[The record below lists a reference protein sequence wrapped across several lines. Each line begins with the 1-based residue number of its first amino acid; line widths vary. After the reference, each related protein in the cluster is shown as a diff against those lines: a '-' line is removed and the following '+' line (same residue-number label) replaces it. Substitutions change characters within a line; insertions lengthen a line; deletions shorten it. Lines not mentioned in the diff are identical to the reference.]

1 VRVNKPNGPSRSAA
15 GPRPAPHRV
24 RDMSEAVPMSGRR
37 AQAARNDE
45 VILDAARAVFIE
57 NPEAPIALVAER
69 AGVGISALYRR
80 YPSKEELLAK
90 LCLDG
95 LRTYVAVAEA
105 AVADEGDPW
114 ESFVTFMRNSVE
126 AGTSALTVKLAGTFT
141 PTQEHWV
148 DSQRAFE
155 LNAQLMERI
164 RSAGVVRQDFEMSDV
179 AVIFEMLSSI
189 KLGDEARSAELR
201 QRYLQYLLDGIRN
214 PPTREPLPAPAP
226 TESELSARWAPRH

>member
-1 VRVNKPNGPSRSAA
+1 
-15 GPRPAPHRV
+15 
-24 RDMSEAVPMSGRR
+24 MTETVPMSGRR

-45 VILDAARAVFIE
+45 AILEAARAVFIE
-57 NPEAPIALVAER
+57 NPDAPIALVAER

-114 ESFVTFMRNSVE
+114 ESFAMFMRNAVE

-141 PTQEHWV
+141 PTQEHWA
-148 DSQRAFE
+148 DSMKAFE
-155 LNAQLMERI
+155 LNAKLIERI
-164 RSAGVVRQDFEMSDV
+164 RSAGVVRDDFEMSD
-179 AVIFEMLSSI
+179 AAAIFEMLSSV
-189 KLGDEARSAELR
+189 KLGDDARSAELR
-201 QRYLQYLLDGIRN
+201 QRYLQYFLDAIRN
-214 PPTREPLPAPAP
+214 PPARNELPAPAP
-226 TESELSARWAPRH
+226 SEAELSARWAPRK

>member
-1 VRVNKPNGPSRSAA
+1 MPDPQ
-15 GPRPAPHRV
+15 
-24 RDMSEAVPMSGRR
+24 PMSGRR

-45 VILDAARAVFIE
+45 AILQAARAVFIE

-114 ESFVTFMRNSVE
+114 ESFATFMRNAVD

-141 PTQEHWV
+141 PTHEHFE
-148 DSQRAFE
+148 DSVKASDLNNKLIERVRA
-155 LNAQLMERI
+155 
-164 RSAGVVRQDFEMSDV
+164 AGVVREDLEVSDL
-179 AVIFEMLSSI
+179 AVIFEMLAAI
-189 KLGDEARSAELR
+189 RLGGDERSGPLR
-201 QRYLQYLLDGIRN
+201 QRYLQFYLDAIRQ
-214 PPTREPLPAPAP
+214 PPQHGDLPAEAP
-226 TESELSARWAPRH
+226 SEAELSARWTPQGD

>member
-1 VRVNKPNGPSRSAA
+1 MVRSSSKPQGRREID
-15 GPRPAPHRV
+15 GPRLRPMP
-24 RDMSEAVPMSGRR
+24 DAVPMSGRR

-45 VILDAARAVFIE
+45 VILAAARSVFIE

-105 AVADEGDPW
+105 AVADDGDAW
-114 ESFVTFMRNSVE
+114 ESFATFMRNAVE

-141 PTQEHWV
+141 PTQEHYQ
-148 DSQRAFE
+148 DSLKAFD
-155 LNAQLMERI
+155 LNNRLMERV
-164 RSAGVVRQDFEMSDV
+164 RAAGVVREDFVVSDL
-179 AVIFEMLSSI
+179 AVIFEMLASI
-189 KLGDEARSAELR
+189 KLGDEKRSAQLR
-201 QRYLQYLLDGIRN
+201 QRYLQLVLDGIRR
-214 PPTREPLPAPAP
+214 PASREPLPAVAP
-226 TESELSARWAPRH
+226 TEAELSARWSPKS

>member
-1 VRVNKPNGPSRSAA
+1 MTDP
-15 GPRPAPHRV
+15 
-24 RDMSEAVPMSGRR
+24 VPMSGRR

-45 VILDAARAVFIE
+45 VILAAARAVFIE

-105 AVADEGDPW
+105 AVADDGDAW
-114 ESFVTFMRNSVE
+114 ESFATFMRNAVE

-155 LNAQLMERI
+155 LNALLMERV
-164 RSAGVVRQDFEMSDV
+164 RSADVVRDDFEMSDA
-179 AVIFEMLSSI
+179 AVVFEMLSSI
-189 KLGDEARSAELR
+189 RLGDEARAAELR
-201 QRYLQYLLDGIRN
+201 QRYLQYFLDSIRK
-214 PPTREPLPAPAP
+214 PPVRTELPAPGP
-226 TESELSARWAPRH
+226 TEAELSARWAPR